1 MTFAALEYCP
11 NDVKALYRRCQ
22 ALEMLGKKED
32 AYKDAMLGKKE
43 DAYKDAML
51 LMQLDPKN
59 KAVIPIMQRLSAYV
73 MDKVK
78 IVVYNNCH

>member
-1 MTFAALEYCP
+1 MTFAALEYSP

-32 AYKDAMLGKKE
+32 AYKDAL
-43 DAYKDAML
+43 L